1 MCKKDA
7 LIAELDRSLN
17 LLIQKV
23 TRDLLAMI
31 RGKLSPSQFAI
42 LRFIR
47 ECGRSTV
54 SQVAEE
60 LQVTLSGVTSLADR
74 MVDAGLIERT
84 RDDAD
89 RRVVW
94 IDLTEKG
101 RQLSAELERIR
112 RSMVERY
119 TRRLTEQEIEG
130 LNAVLGK
137 ILDDNPEVGA

>member
-1 MCKKDA
+1 MPKKDD
-7 LIAELDRSLN
+7 LITELDRSLN

-23 TRDLLAMI
+23 TRDILAI
-31 RGKLSPSQFAI
+31 IKGKISPSQFAI

-47 ECGRSTV
+47 ECGRSSV

-74 MVDAGLIERT
+74 MVEAGLIERL

-101 RQLSAELERIR
+101 RQLSAELERLR
-112 RSMVERY
+112 RGMVERY
-119 TRRLTEQEIEG
+119 TRNLSEEEIEG
-130 LNAVLGK
+130 LNAVISKVLESS
-137 ILDDNPEVGA
+137 EVGA